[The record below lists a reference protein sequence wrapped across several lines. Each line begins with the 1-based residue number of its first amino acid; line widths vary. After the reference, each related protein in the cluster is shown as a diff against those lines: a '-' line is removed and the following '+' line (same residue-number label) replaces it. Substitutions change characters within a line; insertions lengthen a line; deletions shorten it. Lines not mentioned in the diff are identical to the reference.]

1 MPKQCHEAGFTEPM
15 TLVFTS
21 LIRALA
27 RHRWAETPGYD
38 DAPSLPRVGC
48 RYANRRGSVL
58 RLGRVLE
65 CLRPVSLT
73 LYETLFDRPCRVR
86 LELRWRLEPTAD
98 GCLLRLRVRYR
109 LNGAALLRRRHWNGR
124 IHAHCKRMLGFVGAA
139 VAHARDAP
147 QGEAGASGQSTG
159 NSSMAVTNTTAV
171 SGRPILR

>member
-1 MPKQCHEAGFTEPM
+1 MPKQCHEAEFAEPM

-27 RHRWAETPGYD
+27 RRHWAESAGLD
-38 DAPSLPRVGC
+38 DALPLPRVGC

-65 CLRPVSLT
+65 CLRPVSVT

-86 LELRWRLEPTAD
+86 LALRWRLEPTAE
-98 GCLLRLRVRYR
+98 GCLLRLRVRYQ
-109 LNGAALLRRRHWNGR
+109 LNGAASLRRRHWNGQ
-124 IHAHCKRMLGFVGAA
+124 IHAHCKRMLGFVRAA
-139 VAHARDAP
+139 VREAHAA

-159 NSSMAVTNTTAV
+159 NSSMAVANTTAV